1 MSAPAVLAPWLQA
14 QLQAVLAQRGH
25 AVLLA
30 GPSGLG
36 QYELA
41 LALARA
47 WLCERPGPQGA
58 CGECTSC
65 HAIDV
70 RTHADLCVLM
80 PETLCLT
87 LGWPLGE
94 SEQREIDEKKR
105 KPSRFIRVEAAR
117 QAVAFT
123 QTTSARGGQQV
134 VMVYPADRLNIEAA
148 NTLLKT
154 LEEPAPG
161 VRFVLATEA
170 AHQLL
175 PTIRSRC
182 QTVQLGWPG
191 AEEGMA
197 WLQAQGGLNAA
208 AAFAWWHASGG
219 RPDMALTLSRSGL
232 TPEQWLKLPQSLA
245 RGDWSALAEHP
256 PAAQLD
262 VLQKLCHDL
271 MARAAGAPSRF
282 FPQEHL
288 PPPPPWRV
296 LALWSRELLLAA
308 RSVEHPYQ
316 PGLLQEAWAA
326 RAREALNA
334 ARR

>member
-1 MSAPAVLAPWLQA
+1 MSNPVLAPWLQA

-58 CGECTSC
+58 CGDCPSC

-70 RTHADLCVLM
+70 RTHADMCVLM
-80 PETLCLT
+80 PETLCIT
-87 LGWPLGE
+87 LGWPIGE

-117 QAVAFT
+117 QAVAFG
-123 QTTSARGGQQV
+123 QTTSARGGQKV
-134 VMVYPADRLNIEAA
+134 VLVYPADRLNVEAA

-154 LEEPAPG
+154 LEEPTAA
-161 VRFVLATEA
+161 VRFVLATDA
-170 AHQLL
+170 VHQLL

-191 AEEGMA
+191 TEEGMA
-197 WLQAQGGLNAA
+197 WLQSQGGLSAA

-232 TPEQWLKLPQSLA
+232 TPEQWLKLPQALA

-326 RAREALNA
+326 RAREALNT

>member
-1 MSAPAVLAPWLQA
+1 MSLQPLAPWLQR

-41 LALARA
+41 LAMARA
-47 WLCERPGPQGA
+47 WLCEQPTANGA
-58 CGECTSC
+58 CGECASC

-70 RTHADLCVLM
+70 RTHADLCTLM
-80 PETLCLT
+80 PETLCVT
-87 LGWPLGE
+87 LGWPIDE
-94 SEQREIDEKKR
+94 SDQREIDEKKR
-105 KPSRFIRVEAAR
+105 KPSRFIRVESAR

-123 QTTSARGGQQV
+123 QTTSARGGQKV
-134 VMVYPADRLNIEAA
+134 VMVYPADRLNVEAA

-154 LEEPAPG
+154 LEEPAPS

-170 AHQLL
+170 THQLL

-182 QTVQLGWPG
+182 QTVQLAWPQ

-197 WLQAQGGLNAA
+197 WLQAQGGMNLSAA
-208 AAFAWWHASGG
+208 LAWWHASGG
-219 RPDMALTLSRSGL
+219 RPDMALALSRSGL
-232 TPEQWLKLPQSLA
+232 TPEQWVKLPQALA
-245 RGDWSALAEHP
+245 RGDWSALAEQP
-256 PAAQLD
+256 PATQLD

-282 FPQEHL
+282 FPQDQL

-296 LALWSRELLLAA
+296 LALWSRELALAA
-308 RSVEHPYQ
+308 RSVEHPFQ
-316 PGLLQEAWAA
+316 AGLLQEAWAA
-326 RAREALNA
+326 RAREALGA

>member
-1 MSAPAVLAPWLQA
+1 MNPPTLPPWLHK

-36 QYELA
+36 QYDLA

-47 WLCERPGPQGA
+47 WLCENPGPQGA
-58 CGECTSC
+58 CGRCGSC

-70 RTHADLCVLM
+70 RTHADLNVLM
-80 PETLCLT
+80 PETVCLSM
-87 LGWPLGE
+87 GWPLHE
-94 SEQREIDEKKR
+94 SDQREIDEKKR
-105 KPSRFIRVEAAR
+105 KPSKFIRVESAR

-123 QTTSARGGQQV
+123 QTTSARGGLQV
-134 VMVYPADRLNIEAA
+134 VLVYPAERLNIEAA

-154 LEEPAPG
+154 LEEPPAS

-182 QTVQLGWPG
+182 QTHQLAWPD
-191 AEEGMA
+191 AQEGLA
-197 WLQAQGGLNAA
+197 WLQQQGDLSNAA
-208 AAFAWWHASGG
+208 AMAWWQASGG
-219 RPDMALTLSRSGL
+219 RPDMALALARSGL
-232 TPEQWLKLPQSLA
+232 TPQQWLGLPQALA
-245 RGDWSALAEHP
+245 RGDWTSLADQP

-282 FPQEHL
+282 FPQEQL

-296 LALWSRELLLAA
+296 LALWSRELALAA
-308 RSVEHPYQ
+308 RSVEHPYHA
-316 PGLLQEAWAA
+316 GLLQEAWAA
-326 RAREALNA
+326 RAREALTT